1 VKVATA
7 NAGLPR
13 VSDGAP
19 LELAAAVARL
29 GALPGVSVSRLGD
42 VDGKPIEVVRVAS
55 TAPPGQAIKVL
66 ITGGVHGNE
75 GVGPAAAVA
84 LAELV
89 AKDPALRGKIE
100 LTVVPCVNPE
110 GYADHTRRNEN
121 DDADLNRE
129 FIEDG
134 SVPREVREVQPVL
147 DAGPYALAVDLHASQ
162 AQDSQGNAG
171 FFAIQSGG
179 DLAALQAAMRRF
191 AASFPVLGE
200 TTEKYTKVENG
211 IFTSRN
217 QGTLKE
223 YLYSRGTPRAYTI
236 EAPQHLPYA
245 RQVEGMIALVSD
257 LMGEV
262 AAHPGGAP
270 TVDAFQPGGAQP
282 RPAPAQAPVLPTVE
296 HQKLWS

>member
-1 VKVATA
+1 MKVAAATPA
-7 NAGLPR
+7 LPR

-19 LELAAAVARL
+19 LELAAAVKRL
-29 GALPGVSVSRLGD
+29 GTLPGVSVSRLGD

-55 TAPPGQAIKVL
+55 TAPAGQAIKVL

-89 AKDPALRGKIE
+89 AKDPALRGKVE

-110 GYADHTRRNEN
+110 GYAGHTRRNEN
-121 DDADLNRE
+121 DDVDLNRE
-129 FIEDG
+129 FIDDG
-134 SVPREVREVQPVL
+134 TVPLEVREVQPVL

-162 AQDSQGNAG
+162 AEDSQGNAG

-223 YLYSRGTPRAYTI
+223 YLYVHGTPRAYTI

-262 AAHPGGAP
+262 ASGTSHAP
-270 TVDAFQPGGAQP
+270 AADGFQPAAAQP
-282 RPAPAQAPVLPTVE
+282 PRAAAAPVLPTAE
-296 HQKLWS
+296 PAKLWS